1 MAAAE
6 GKLYSAV
13 KRKFKTGTVLCT
25 GGTALVL
32 VYRKISVFF
41 NGADAFYGENLFRC
55 EYRWRKSLQEQR
67 ILGSLFS
74 ENSFD
79 RKEKAYRP
87 HGRTYTCAT
96 APMSRPSCRM
106 GLPDMPC
113 TMSPVFGSRRSFVT
127 RSTILRWAARTGGS
141 LRRSRWRIPAWRS
154 RLLSL
159 LGPLMVQTP
168 LFALH
173 CTKTL
178 FAERD
183 VLNDGNG
190 CQFA

>member
-1 MAAAE
+1 MYWRDGPGFGLSE
-6 GKLYSAV
+6 N
-13 KRKFKTGTVLCT
+13 FC
-25 GGTALVL
+25 
-32 VYRKISVFF
+32 FF

-113 TMSPVFGSRRSFVT
+113 TMSPVFCSRRSFVT
-127 RSTILRWAARTGGS
+127 RSTILRWGGLAGHFDDLNGVFLHGGAVCCLFWVLSWFKRLFPLCIARK
-141 LRRSRWRIPAWRS
+141 
-154 RLLSL
+154 
-159 LGPLMVQTP
+159 
-168 LFALH
+168 H
-173 CTKTL
+173 CLQKET
-178 FAERD
+178 F
-183 VLNDGNG
+183 
-190 CQFA
+190 

>member
-1 MAAAE
+1 MYWRDGPSFGLSE
-6 GKLYSAV
+6 N
-13 KRKFKTGTVLCT
+13 FC
-25 GGTALVL
+25 
-32 VYRKISVFF
+32 FF

-113 TMSPVFGSRRSFVT
+113 TMSPVFCSRRSFVT

-159 LGPLMVQTP
+159 LGPLMVQMP
-168 LFALH
+168 LSALH
-173 CTKTL
+173 CTKAL